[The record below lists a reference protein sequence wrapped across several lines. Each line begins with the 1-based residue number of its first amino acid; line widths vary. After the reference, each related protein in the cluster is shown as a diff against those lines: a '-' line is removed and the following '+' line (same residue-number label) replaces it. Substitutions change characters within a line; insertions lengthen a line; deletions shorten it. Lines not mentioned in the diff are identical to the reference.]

1 MTSILWT
8 PRSPDFGGQAIWGG
22 ELIKQLSE
30 RGIEDLTL
38 MVLLDALGVAGLS
51 LEQSEE
57 ASNAFLTLSAYYDSH
72 PEEKM
77 P

>member
-1 MTSILWT
+1 MTSRIVQHPPL
-8 PRSPDFGGQAIWGG
+8 DGQFVWCAK
-22 ELIKQLSE
+22 LIKQLNE
-30 RGIEDLTL
+30 RGVDNLNI